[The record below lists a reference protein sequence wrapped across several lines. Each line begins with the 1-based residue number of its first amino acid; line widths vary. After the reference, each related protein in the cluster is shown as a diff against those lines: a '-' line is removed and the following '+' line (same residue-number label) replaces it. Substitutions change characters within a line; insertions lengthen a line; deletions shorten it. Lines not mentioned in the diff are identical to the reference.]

1 MKEYNTINCADK
13 SACVKKD
20 THKCSITGETYVG
33 FGNNAYPFKGRCS
46 DFANREYVIPAR
58 LSGVTPE
65 IIQNFGGN
73 KAFAKYMDECFGR
86 K

>member
-1 MKEYNTINCADK
+1 MFNNQMDSYATNPKGNEK
-13 SACVKKD
+13 G
-20 THKCSITGETYVG
+20 HRCSITGKPYYG

-46 DFANREYVIPAR
+46 DYANSMYVIPAR

-65 IIQNFGGN
+65 LIQNYGGN

-86 K
+86 E